1 MAGVDGRVA
10 IVTGAGGG
18 LGRSHAL
25 RLAAGGGLVV
35 VNDLGV
41 RKEGGG
47 ENATAAQDVV
57 AEIRAAGGVA
67 VPDDHDIASEAGAR
81 AVVES
86 ALQAFG
92 RLDIVVNNA
101 GILRDATFHKMTVK
115 QWEAVRQVHLDG
127 TVLMTRAAWPHLR
140 EQRYGRVVV
149 TTSGAGLFGN
159 FGQANY
165 AAAKLGVVGL
175 MHTLAL
181 EGARYGIRVNAIAP
195 VALTR
200 MTAGLLDDATDLDP
214 AWVSAAVGWLCAEEC
229 DLTAEIVR
237 VYGRHFSRV
246 RIVESRGVDFPSP
259 PSDDQLA
266 ARWADIA
273 DLSEAKE
280 GQTALAAA
288 SHAGSG

>member
-1 MAGVDGRVA
+1 MPGVDGRVA
-10 IVTGAGGG
+10 IVTGAGRG

-25 RLAAGGGLVV
+25 RLAAGGALVV

-41 RKEGGG
+41 SKEGGG
-47 ENATAAQDVV
+47 ANATAAQDVV

-67 VPDDHDIASEAGAR
+67 VPDDHDIASETGAKE
-81 AVVES
+81 VVKS
-86 ALQAFG
+86 ALEAFG
-92 RLDIVVNNA
+92 RLHLVVNNA
-101 GILRDATFHKMTVK
+101 GILRDATFHKMTVQ

-127 TVLMTRAAWPHLR
+127 TAFVTRAAWPHLR

-149 TTSGAGLFGN
+149 TSSGAGLFGN

-181 EGARYGIRVNAIAP
+181 EGARYGIRVNAVAP

-200 MTAGLLDDATDLDP
+200 MTVGLLDNASDLDP

-237 VYGRHFSRV
+237 VHGRHFSRV

-266 ARWADIA
+266 ARWAEIA
-273 DLSEAKE
+273 DLSGAQE
-280 GQTALAAA
+280 GQAAVATAR
-288 SHAGSG
+288 HAGSG

>member
-1 MAGVDGRVA
+1 VA
-10 IVTGAGGG
+10 IVTGAGRG

-25 RLAAGGGLVV
+25 RLAAGGALVV
-35 VNDLGV
+35 ANDLGV

-47 ENATAAQDVV
+47 ANATAAQDVV

-67 VPDDHDIASEAGAR
+67 VPDDHDIASETDAQEL
-81 AVVES
+81 VKS
-86 ALQAFG
+86 ALEAFG

-101 GILRDATFHKMTVK
+101 GILRDATFHKMSVQ

-127 TVLMTRAAWPHLR
+127 TVFVTHAAWPHLR

-149 TTSGAGLFGN
+149 TSSGAGLFGN

-181 EGARYGIRVNAIAP
+181 EGARYGIRVNAVAP

-200 MTAGLLDDATDLDP
+200 MTAGLLDDASDLDP

-237 VYGRHFSRV
+237 VHGRHFSRV
-246 RIVESRGVDFPSP
+246 RIVESRGVDFSSP

-266 ARWADIA
+266 ARWAEIA
-273 DLSEAKE
+273 DLSGAQE
-280 GQTALAAA
+280 GQAAVAAA
-288 SHAGSG
+288 RHAGSG

>member
-1 MAGVDGRVA
+1 MILDRFRLDGQVA
-10 IVTGAGGG
+10 VVTGAGRG
-18 LGRSHAL
+18 LG
-25 RLAAGGGLVV
+25 AAIAVAFAEVGANVLISSRTESELESV
-35 VNDLGV
+35 
-41 RKEGGG
+41 
-47 ENATAAQDVV
+47 AARI
-57 AEIRAAGGVA
+57 E
-67 VPDDHDIASEAGAR
+67 HAGAR
-81 AVVES
+81 AHIVV
-86 ALQAFG
+86 ADLAQPDTTAGLAAQAVAAFG

-101 GILRDATFHKMTVK
+101 GILRDATFHKMTVE
-115 QWEAVRQVHLDG
+115 QWETVRQVHLDG
-127 TVLMTRAAWPHLR
+127 TMLTTSAAWPHLR

-280 GQTALAAA
+280 GQTAVAAA
-288 SHAGSG
+288 RDDGSG

>member
-1 MAGVDGRVA
+1 MPGVDGRVA
-10 IVTGAGGG
+10 IVTGAGRG

-25 RLAAGGGLVV
+25 RLAAGGALVV
-35 VNDLGV
+35 ANDLGV

-47 ENATAAQDVV
+47 ANATAAQDVV

-67 VPDDHDIASEAGAR
+67 VPDDHDIASETGAQE
-81 AVVES
+81 VVKS
-86 ALQAFG
+86 ALEAFG

-101 GILRDATFHKMTVK
+101 GILRDATFHKMSVQ

-127 TVLMTRAAWPHLR
+127 TAFVTHAAWPHLR

-149 TTSGAGLFGN
+149 TSSGAGLFGN

-181 EGARYGIRVNAIAP
+181 EGARYGIRVNAVAP

-200 MTAGLLDDATDLDP
+200 MTAGLLDDASDLDP

-237 VYGRHFSRV
+237 VHGRHFSRV

-266 ARWADIA
+266 ARWAEIA
-273 DLSEAKE
+273 DLSGAQE
-280 GQTALAAA
+280 GQAAVAAA
-288 SHAGSG
+288 RHAGPG

>member
-1 MAGVDGRVA
+1 MPGVDGRVA
-10 IVTGAGGG
+10 IVTGAGRG

-25 RLAAGGGLVV
+25 RLAAGGALVV

-41 RKEGGG
+41 SKEGVGA
-47 ENATAAQDVV
+47 NATAAQDVV

-67 VPDDHDIASEAGAR
+67 VPDDHDIASETDAQEL
-81 AVVES
+81 VKS
-86 ALQAFG
+86 ALEAFG

-101 GILRDATFHKMTVK
+101 GILRDATFHKMSVQ

-127 TVLMTRAAWPHLR
+127 TAFVTHAAWPHLR

-149 TTSGAGLFGN
+149 TSSGAGLFGN

-181 EGARYGIRVNAIAP
+181 EGARYGIRVNAVAP

-200 MTAGLLDDATDLDP
+200 MTAGLLDDASDLDP
-214 AWVSAAVGWLCAEEC
+214 AWVSAVVGWLCGEEC

-237 VYGRHFSRV
+237 VHGRHFSRV

-266 ARWADIA
+266 ARWAEIA
-273 DLSEAKE
+273 DLSGAQE
-280 GQTALAAA
+280 GHAAVAAA
-288 SHAGSG
+288 RHAGSK

>member
-1 MAGVDGRVA
+1 MPGVDGRVA
-10 IVTGAGGG
+10 IVTGAGRG

-25 RLAAGGGLVV
+25 RLAAGGALVV
-35 VNDLGV
+35 ANDLGV

-47 ENATAAQDVV
+47 ANATAAQDVV

-67 VPDDHDIASEAGAR
+67 VPDDHDIASETGAKE
-81 AVVES
+81 VVKS
-86 ALQAFG
+86 ALEAFG

-101 GILRDATFHKMTVK
+101 GILRDATFHKMSVQ

-127 TVLMTRAAWPHLR
+127 TAFVTRAAWPHLR

-149 TTSGAGLFGN
+149 TSSGAGLFGN

-181 EGARYGIRVNAIAP
+181 EGARYGIRVNAVAP

-200 MTAGLLDDATDLDP
+200 MTAGLLDDASDLDP

-237 VYGRHFSRV
+237 VHGRHFSRV

-266 ARWADIA
+266 ARWAEIA
-273 DLSEAKE
+273 DLSGAQE
-280 GQTALAAA
+280 GQAAVATAR
-288 SHAGSG
+288 HAGSG

>member
-1 MAGVDGRVA
+1 MPGVNGRVA
-10 IVTGAGGG
+10 IVTGAGRG

-25 RLAAGGGLVV
+25 RLAAGGALVV
-35 VNDLGV
+35 ANDLGV
-41 RKEGGG
+41 AKEGGG
-47 ENATAAQDVV
+47 ANATAAQDVV
-57 AEIRAAGGVA
+57 AEIRAVGGVA
-67 VPDDHDIASEAGAR
+67 VPDDHDIASETGAKE
-81 AVVES
+81 VVKS
-86 ALQAFG
+86 ALEAFG

-101 GILRDATFHKMTVK
+101 GILRDATFHKMTVE
-115 QWEAVRQVHLDG
+115 QWQAVRQVHLDG
-127 TVLMTRAAWPHLR
+127 TAFVTRAAWPHLR

-149 TTSGAGLFGN
+149 TSSGAGLFGN

-181 EGARYGIRVNAIAP
+181 EGARYGIRVNAVAP

-200 MTAGLLDDATDLDP
+200 MTVGLLDDTSDLDP
-214 AWVSAAVGWLCAEEC
+214 AWVSAAVGWLCTEEC

-237 VYGRHFSRV
+237 VHGRHFSRV

-266 ARWADIA
+266 ARWAEIA
-273 DLSEAKE
+273 DLSGAKE
-280 GQTALAAA
+280 GQAAVATAR
-288 SHAGSG
+288 HAGSR

>member
-1 MAGVDGRVA
+1 MPGVDGRVA
-10 IVTGAGGG
+10 IVTGAGRG

-25 RLAAGGGLVV
+25 RLAAGGALVV
-35 VNDLGV
+35 ANDLGV

-47 ENATAAQDVV
+47 ANAAAAQDVV

-67 VPDDHDIASEAGAR
+67 VPDDHDIASETGAKE
-81 AVVES
+81 AVKS
-86 ALQAFG
+86 ALEAFG

-101 GILRDATFHKMTVK
+101 GILRDATFHKMTVQ
-115 QWEAVRQVHLDG
+115 QWKAVRQVHLDG
-127 TVLMTRAAWPHLR
+127 TAFVTRAAWPHLR

-149 TTSGAGLFGN
+149 TSSGAGLFGN

-181 EGARYGIRVNAIAP
+181 EGARHGIRVNAVAP

-200 MTAGLLDDATDLDP
+200 MTVGLLDDASDLDP

-237 VYGRHFSRV
+237 VHGRHFSRV

-259 PSDDQLA
+259 PSDDHLA
-266 ARWADIA
+266 ARWAEIA
-273 DLSEAKE
+273 DLSGAQE
-280 GQTALAAA
+280 GQAAVATAR
-288 SHAGSG
+288 HAGSG

>member
-1 MAGVDGRVA
+1 M
-10 IVTGAGGG
+10 
-18 LGRSHAL
+18 
-25 RLAAGGGLVV
+25 
-35 VNDLGV
+35 
-41 RKEGGG
+41 
-47 ENATAAQDVV
+47 

-67 VPDDHDIASEAGAR
+67 VPDDHDIASETGAKE
-81 AVVES
+81 AVKS
-86 ALQAFG
+86 ALEAFG

-101 GILRDATFHKMTVK
+101 GILRDATFHKMTVQ

-127 TVLMTRAAWPHLR
+127 TAFVTRAAWPHLR

-149 TTSGAGLFGN
+149 TSSGAGLFGN

-181 EGARYGIRVNAIAP
+181 EGARHGIRVNAVAP

-200 MTAGLLDDATDLDP
+200 MTVGLLDDASDLDP

-237 VYGRHFSRV
+237 VHGRHFSRV

-259 PSDDQLA
+259 PSDDHLA
-266 ARWADIA
+266 ARWAEIA
-273 DLSEAKE
+273 DLSGAQE
-280 GQTALAAA
+280 GQAAVATAR
-288 SHAGSG
+288 HAGSG